1 MVGALARLNLN
12 KEALHS
18 QTKKDCAE
26 YIARFPSDDI
36 FLNNLAQGIEI
47 IHCIDHS
54 VELLETMEIKEE
66 EAIVAQPKKS
76 TGVGVIEAPRGLL
89 FYKLSINERGV
100 IEDGQ
105 IVVPTSQNQINIE
118 QDVKQ
123 LVEDAI
129 DENKKEIEHRLEMLI
144 RAYDPCMSCASHFLT
159 VKWEEK

>member
-1 MVGALARLNLN
+1 
-12 KEALHS
+12 
-18 QTKKDCAE
+18 
-26 YIARFPSDDI
+26 
-36 FLNNLAQGIEI
+36 
-47 IHCIDHS
+47 
-54 VELLETMEIKEE
+54 MEIKEE